1 LPAFERA
8 VSAPR
13 ILGQSA
19 AWTHPDAAALA
30 GAASLKDCIGNVLVP
45 AFALKN
51 QDHLGRLIAEK
62 LKPLFKKGETLLC
75 RFGARH
81 IPGNL
86 VSQCR
91 REKVPAST
99 ADGAFIEI
107 VLEDR
112 SR

>member
-19 AWTHPDAAALA
+19 AWTHPEAAALA
-30 GAASLKDCIGNVLVP
+30 GAASLKDCIVLVP

-62 LKPLFKKGETLLC
+62 LKPLFKKGETLC
-75 RFGARH
+75 A
-81 IPGNL
+81 
-86 VSQCR
+86 
-91 REKVPAST
+91 ASELDT
-99 ADGAFIEI
+99 FLEIWSANVDGKRCP
-107 VLEDR
+107 LDC
-112 SR
+112 